1 MTETTSYP
9 HAVTL
14 SAEMM
19 STLRHGEQAMQV
31 AQDAAQR
38 GFAATLAAVL
48 SMHGVPVGADFVVEP
63 QDDGTAIV
71 LDDLHR
77 AARFA
82 FLMKSAPQL

>member
-71 LDDLHR
+71 RHGD
-77 AARFA
+77 APT
-82 FLMKSAPQL
+82 KPQLVTDDEGAE